1 MKLPSLDVGR
11 ENSHNRVSEEAVY
24 IVSKHRRLLAIAE
37 AVYRAAD
44 VHFVVT
50 IVGSSKRP
58 KHTVEEGFKKLA

>member
-1 MKLPSLDVGR
+1 MSTGVVLRHEITFSDVGR
-11 ENSHNRVSEEAVY
+11 ESSHNWVSEEAVY

-50 IVGSSKRP
+50 IVSSSNDKSIQ
-58 KHTVEEGFKKLA
+58 

>member
-1 MKLPSLDVGR
+1 MKLP

-24 IVSKHRRLLAIAE
+24 VVSKHRRLLAIAE

-50 IVGSSKRP
+50 IVGSSNDQNI
-58 KHTVEEGFKKLA
+58 L